1 MTGAALAI
9 LHDDGRVRYVP
20 GGLGADLV
28 PAVPGDDHHAVRIE
42 LAGRRE
48 HVPEHAAPAQG
59 VQHLRNP
66 RFHPCAL
73 ARGEDYDS
81 DRARFAHAASLLG

>member
-1 MTGAALAI
+1 MTGAGLAV

-20 GGLGADLV
+20 RGLGADLL
-28 PAVPGDDHHAVRIE
+28 PAVPGDDHRALRIE
-42 LAGRRE
+42 LAGRSE
-48 HVPEHAAPAQG
+48 HVAEHAATAQG
-59 VQHLRNP
+59 VQHFRNP
-66 RFHPCAL
+66 RFHPRAL